1 MDKEEYINLVN
12 DKISNF
18 KIQLIL
24 NKNLYIDEV
33 ITKEYYEVVENN
45 LLEKIHTL
53 SNELELYV

>member
-1 MDKEEYINLVN
+1 MDKNTSQNII

>member
-1 MDKEEYINLVN
+1 MDKNTSQGII

>member
-1 MDKEEYINLVN
+1 MDKNTSQSII

-53 SNELELYV
+53 SNELEMGI

>member
-1 MDKEEYINLVN
+1 MDKNTSQSII

-33 ITKEYYEVVENN
+33 ITKEYYEVV
-45 LLEKIHTL
+45 
-53 SNELELYV
+53 

>member
-1 MDKEEYINLVN
+1 MDKNRSQSII

>member
-1 MDKEEYINLVN
+1 MDKNTSQSII

-24 NKNLYIDEV
+24 NKDLYIDEV

>member
-1 MDKEEYINLVN
+1 MDKNTSQSII

-53 SNELELYV
+53 SKELELYV